1 MFEVEK
7 PRRFHYEPRF
17 YDPEKEKWEALK
29 KKYAIEKEKEE
40 FLKEAAKADSSSED
54 GESDLAYFEQRL

>member
-7 PRRFHYEPRF
+7 PRRFHYTPRF

-29 KKYAIEKEKEE
+29 KKYAFCRYLVSKFIV
-40 FLKEAAKADSSSED
+40 LKKKMKKNI
-54 GESDLAYFEQRL
+54 R